1 MKSASAK
8 DGRPMSPGEA
18 TWWTAGLCLL
28 AQACHWMVI
37 HAIRTDGLT
46 DVVNIA
52 TCEVLATS
60 IAVWLVLR
68 VHAPDVGLR
77 EAMGV
82 RSMALTDFVIAVIVG
97 VALCPPLST
106 LNDLVL
112 RKWPYD
118 AADLESFGKLVA
130 RSSRIEL
137 VLALFVVIPISQE
150 FFFRGILFER
160 LQRSV
165 TPTMTVGL
173 TALLFAYSS
182 LELRAMPSLLILG
195 TALSYLRSRSGSVL
209 APVMA
214 QLAYWAV
221 DGIPILRG
229 RDPSVNVTFSAKW
242 IGAGAFIALASL
254 LACGL
259 SHREKVPHE

>member
-1 MKSASAK
+1 
-8 DGRPMSPGEA
+8 MSPGEA
-18 TWWTAGLCLL
+18 TLWVTGLLL
-28 AQACHWMVI
+28 LSELCHWMVI

-46 DVVNIA
+46 DFVNIA

-60 IAVWLVLR
+60 IVMWLVLR
-68 VHAPDVGLR
+68 VHAPDAGVRDAIGLR
-77 EAMGV
+77 P
-82 RSMALTDFVIAVIVG
+82 MALTDFVIAAIAG
-97 VALCPPLST
+97 AALCPPLST

-118 AADLESFGKLVA
+118 PADLEAFWKLVA

-150 FFFRGILFER
+150 LFFRGILFER

-165 TPTMTVGL
+165 TPATTVFT

-182 LELRAMPSLLILG
+182 LDLRAMPSLLILG

-221 DGIPILRG
+221 DGIPIFRG
-229 RDPSVNVTFSAKW
+229 CDPSVHVIFSAKW
-242 IGAGAFIALASL
+242 IGAGAITALASL
-254 LACGL
+254 LVCGL
-259 SHREKVPHE
+259 SHREKMPHV